1 MWKPK
6 VSLLKLNF
14 SWWPLAQT
22 ADGKASEVQDLLD
35 GVFYPISSAE
45 QQKSD
50 PMMLKQKLSNLLTWS
65 QLLFVCVIQRK
76 TIHLF
81 YFCSWTLPWS
91 KLLSFLELDRS
102 PSPSMSTR
110 SLFTSESFR
119 ALRVTSAHTQHSLHF
134 SVLFVHFCVFKIY
147 KKLFTS
153 YKKVVV
159 FLMKLIKLLVE
170 SRMET
175 CSLLFLQRRLA
186 GGGTLETCCHDDL
199 SCGHRDNSWRALRCS
214 GNSKS
219 GFLDDLLRTVR
230 SCRRSSIFIWF
241 PLHCA
246 LCQTAGGEMGAKLRI
261 KLFQPTLGSLCTCD
275 DTDESPPHVL
285 CNSSDSDCNTL
296 CLIHVYY

>member
-1 MWKPK
+1 
-6 VSLLKLNF
+6 
-14 SWWPLAQT
+14 
-22 ADGKASEVQDLLD
+22 
-35 GVFYPISSAE
+35 
-45 QQKSD
+45 
-50 PMMLKQKLSNLLTWS
+50 MLKQKLSNLLTWS
-65 QLLFVCVIQRK
+65 QLFNIWQLLFVCISQRK
-76 TIHLF
+76 TIHLCF
-81 YFCSWTLPWS
+81 FFCSWTLPWS

-134 SVLFVHFCVFKIY
+134 TCLYYLFIFVYLKFTKSY
-147 KKLFTS
+147 YLQATRKLFF
-153 YKKVVV
+153 V
-159 FLMKLIKLLVE
+159 FLMKWIKLLVD

-186 GGGTLETCCHDDL
+186 GGGTLETCCHDNL

-219 GFLDDLLRTVR
+219 GFLDDLLWTVR

-261 KLFQPTLGSLCTCD
+261 KLFRPTLGSLCTCD
-275 DTDESPPHVL
+275 DTDESHVL
-285 CNSSDSDCNTL
+285 WPF
-296 CLIHVYY
+296 IW